1 MNKASL
7 FIRLLAAFA
16 VALSGWA
23 QLPAAAGAAT
33 VISLPTGQ
41 STVLKTNDLQ
51 RVAVGDKDVLG
62 VVPIGNSQLL
72 INAKGP
78 GRTSLIVWTGN
89 PEVRHLYDVT
99 VTVQGLD
106 TLAQMLRTTINMP
119 GVEVQDFNH
128 AVVVRGSV
136 ADGAHFQ
143 AVSDILSR
151 FTEFAKSEHYTVVNA
166 LLIAHPLGDVQSGI
180 NGISGAS
187 DIRVDPD
194 GKGNVI
200 VSGRVHDE
208 FARQSVLGRVRGLA
222 GRYLAAQGTIIDRLA
237 AEMQSQI
244 DVRVYVLE
252 IDKTALSNLG
262 FQLQSGTPNAPAPG
276 GGGATQLTSGPP
288 SFPFIEQNKAPLS
301 PFSIGPFYRTTVLLP
316 TLNLLM
322 ESGHAQLLSSPN
334 LVTMPGNE
342 ATFLVGGQ
350 IPIPYSTGLGQTSIV
365 YKEFGVK
372 LDITPTLLGNGTV
385 ETKVAPEVSDL
396 DFQDGVQLNGFLVP
410 ALKTSKLSTDLV
422 TQPGES
428 IIMGG
433 LLRHQ
438 EIRNI
443 EAIPL
448 LSSLPILGKLFRS
461 TRYQHNQTDIV
472 FVMTP
477 YVITR

>member
-1 MNKASL
+1 MNKAL
-7 FIRLLAAFA
+7 FAFRLLAAFA
-16 VALSGWA
+16 VCLTSGIP
-23 QLPAAAGAAT
+23 QPSGAADAT
-33 VISLPTGQ
+33 FLSLPTGQ
-41 STVLKTNDLQ
+41 STVLRTNDLH
-51 RVAVGDKDVLG
+51 RVAVGDKDIVG
-62 VVPIGNSQLL
+62 VVPIGNTQLL
-72 INAKGP
+72 VNAKGP
-78 GRTSLIVWTGN
+78 GRTSLIVWSGN

-99 VTVQGLD
+99 VTVAGVD
-106 TLAQMLRTTINMP
+106 TLAQMLRSTINTP

-136 ADGAHFQ
+136 PDGAHFN
-143 AVSDILSR
+143 AIADILSR
-151 FTEFAKSEHYTVVNA
+151 FSEFAKTEHYTVVNA
-166 LLIAHPLGDVQSGI
+166 LLIAHPLGDVQSGLG
-180 NGISGAS
+180 GIAGAS

-208 FARQSVLGRVRGLA
+208 FSRQSVLNRVRGLA
-222 GRYLAAQGTIIDRLA
+222 GRYLSAQGNIIDRLA
-237 AEMQSQI
+237 AELQSQI

-252 IDKTALSNLG
+252 IDKTALNNLG
-262 FQLQSGTPNAPAPG
+262 FQLQSGTPVSTGGIPQLLIGGPA
-276 GGGATQLTSGPP
+276 
-288 SFPFIEQNKAPLS
+288 FPIIEQNKAPLS
-301 PFSIGPFYRTTVLLP
+301 PFSVGPFYRTTVLVP

-322 ESGHAQLLSSPN
+322 QQGHAELLSAPN

-350 IPIPYSTGLGQTSIV
+350 IPIPVNTGLGQTSIV
-365 YKEFGVK
+365 YKDFGVK
-372 LDITPTLLGNGTV
+372 LDITPTILGNGNV

-396 DFQDGVQLNGFLVP
+396 DFQDGVELNGFLVP

-422 TQPGES
+422 TAPGES

-443 EAIPL
+443 DSIPL

-461 TRYQHNQTDIV
+461 TRYQHSQSDVV

-477 YVITR
+477 YVVTR

>member
-1 MNKASL
+1 M
-7 FIRLLAAFA
+7 AAL
-16 VALSGWA
+16 VLCSMLPGTA
-23 QLPAAAGAAT
+23 QAAPVTIISMAA
-33 VISLPTGQ
+33 GQ
-41 STVLKTNDLQ
+41 STVLHLNGLQ
-51 RVAVGDKDVLG
+51 RVAVGDKDIAG
-62 VVPIGNSQLL
+62 VVPIGDSQLL

-78 GRTSLIVWTGN
+78 GRTSVIAWTGH
-89 PEVRHLYDVT
+89 PEVRHMYDVT

-106 TLAQMLRTTINMP
+106 VLAQMLRSTINMP

-136 ADGAHFQ
+136 SDGAHFA
-143 AVSDILSR
+143 AVADILSR
-151 FTEFAKSEHYTVVNA
+151 FSEFAKAEHYTVVNA
-166 LLIAHPLGDVQSGI
+166 LQIAHPLGDVQSGLA
-180 NGISGAS
+180 GIPGSS

-208 FARQSVLGRVRGLA
+208 FARQGVLNRVRGLA
-222 GRYLAAQGTIIDRLA
+222 GRYLSAQGTIIDRLA
-237 AEMQSQI
+237 ADLQSQI
-244 DVRVYVLE
+244 DVRVYVME
-252 IDKTALSNLG
+252 IDKTALNELG
-262 FQLQSGTPNAPAPG
+262 FELQSGTPTQPAV
-276 GGGATQLTSGPP
+276 GGGAAQIALGGP
-288 SFPFIEQNKAPLS
+288 SFPFIEQNKNPLR
-301 PFSIGPFYRTTVLLP
+301 PFSLGPFYRTTVLVP

-322 ESGHAQLLSSPN
+322 QQGHAELLSAPN

-350 IPIPYSTGLGQTSIV
+350 IPIPYSTGLGQTSVV
-365 YKEFGVK
+365 YKDFGVK

-385 ETKVAPEVSDL
+385 ETKVSPEVSDL
-396 DFQDGVQLNGFLVP
+396 DFQDGVQMNGFLIP

-443 EAIPL
+443 NSIPL

-461 TRYQHNQTDIV
+461 TRYQSNQSDVV

-477 YVITR
+477 YVVTR

>member
-1 MNKASL
+1 ML
-7 FIRLLAAFA
+7 H
-16 VALSGWA
+16 LSG
-23 QLPAAAGAAT
+23 
-33 VISLPTGQ
+33 
-41 STVLKTNDLQ
+41 LQ
-51 RVAVGDKDVLG
+51 RVAVGDKDIAG
-62 VVPIGNSQLL
+62 VVPIGDSQLL

-78 GRTSLIVWTGN
+78 GRTSVIVWTGH

-106 TLAQMLRTTINMP
+106 VLAQMLRSTIDLP

-136 ADGAHFQ
+136 PDGAHYQ
-143 AVSDILSR
+143 AVTDILAR
-151 FTEFAKSEHYTVVNA
+151 FAEFAKAEHYTIVNA
-166 LLIAHPLGDVQSGI
+166 LLIAHPLGDVQTGLTDLP
-180 NGISGAS
+180 GAS
-187 DIRVDPD
+187 GIRVDPD

-200 VSGRVHDE
+200 VSGRVRDE
-208 FARQSVLGRVRGLA
+208 FSRQAVLNRVRGLA

-237 AEMQSQI
+237 ADLQSQI
-244 DVRVYVLE
+244 DVRVYVME
-252 IDKTALSNLG
+252 IDKTALNDLG
-262 FQLQSGTPNAPAPG
+262 FQLQSGTPTAPSPG
-276 GGGATQLTSGPP
+276 GGGNQIILGGPA
-288 SFPFIEQNKAPLS
+288 FPIIEQNKNPLR
-301 PFSIGPFYRTTVLLP
+301 PFSIGPFYRTTVLVP

-322 ESGHAQLLSSPN
+322 QQGHAEILSAPN

-350 IPIPYSTGLGQTSIV
+350 LPIPFSTGLGQTSIV
-365 YKEFGVK
+365 YKDFGVK

-385 ETKVAPEVSDL
+385 ETKVSPEVSDL
-396 DFQDGVQLNGFLVP
+396 DFQDGVNINGFLIP

-438 EIRNI
+438 ETRNI
-443 EAIPL
+443 DAIPL

-461 TRYQHNQTDIV
+461 TRYLHNQSDVI

-477 YVITR
+477 YVVTR

>member
-1 MNKASL
+1 MNKAL
-7 FIRLLAAFA
+7 FAFRLLAAFA
-16 VALSGWA
+16 LCANCSFA
-23 QLPAAAGAAT
+23 TPACAAGAT
-33 VISLPTGQ
+33 FISLPTGQ
-41 STVLKTNDLQ
+41 STVLRTDNLQ
-51 RVAVGDKDVLG
+51 RVAVGDKDIVG

-78 GRTSLIVWTGN
+78 GRTSVIVWTGN

-99 VTVQGLD
+99 VTVQALD
-106 TLAQMLRTTINMP
+106 TLAQMLRSTIDTP

-128 AVVVRGSV
+128 AIVVRGSV
-136 ADGAHFQ
+136 PDGAHFQ

-151 FTEFAKSEHYTVVNA
+151 FSDFAKAEHYTVVNA
-166 LLIAHPLGDVQSGI
+166 LQIAHPLGDVQSGLT
-180 NGISGAS
+180 GISGTS

-208 FARQSVLGRVRGLA
+208 FSRQVVLNRVRGLA
-222 GRYLAAQGTIIDRLA
+222 GRYLSAQGNIIDRLA
-237 AEMQSQI
+237 AELQSQI
-244 DVRVYVLE
+244 DVRVYVME
-252 IDKTALSNLG
+252 IDRTALNNLG
-262 FQLQSGTPNAPAPG
+262 FQLQSGTPIQSGGIPQLQLGGPA
-276 GGGATQLTSGPP
+276 
-288 SFPFIEQNKAPLS
+288 FPIIEQNRSPLS
-301 PFSIGPFYRTTVLLP
+301 PFSIGPFYRTTVLVP

-322 ESGHAQLLSSPN
+322 QQGHANLLSAPS
-334 LVTMPGNE
+334 LVTMPGSE

-350 IPIPYSTGLGQTSIV
+350 IPVPVNTGFGQTSIV
-365 YKEFGVK
+365 YKDFGVK
-372 LDITPTLLGNGTV
+372 LDITPTIMGNGNV

-410 ALKTSKLSTDLV
+410 ALRTSKLSTDLV
-422 TQPGES
+422 TAPGES

-443 EAIPL
+443 DAIPL
-448 LSSLPILGKLFRS
+448 LSSLPVLGKLFRS
-461 TRYQHNQTDIV
+461 TRYQHNQTDVV

-477 YVITR
+477 YVVTR